1 METLAQIAARFP
13 QTDKGTI
20 HSYLEVYERLFE
32 RLRLKPITLLEIGVC
47 SGDSLRMWDAYFP
60 NGKVY
65 GVDNDPTAYQD
76 QRVRILDAT
85 STFAVESEFFGR
97 KFDII
102 IDDASHRIWDQI
114 AIYRNFSPHLAKDGI
129 YVIEDVADLATD
141 PRIGPWPN
149 RDVYLQ
155 LDPTRSVELVDLRHV
170 HDRFD
175 DVLLIIR
182 DFLYP

>member
-13 QTDKGTI
+13 LTDKGTI

-76 QRVRILDAT
+76 DRVKILDAT
-85 STFAVESEFFGR
+85 SSFEVETKLGGMR
-97 KFDII
+97 FDII

-114 AIYRNFSPHLAKDGI
+114 AIYRNLSPHLAKDGI
-129 YVIEDVADLATD
+129 YVIEDVADLATE
-141 PRIGPWPN
+141 PRIGQREN

-155 LDPTRSVELVDLRHV
+155 LDPTRRVELIDLRDIHN
-170 HDRFD
+170 RFD
-175 DVLLIIR
+175 DVLLVIR